1 MVEKLDRFEMV
12 FAKPELRYYLALN
25 PNLTSEQVQRILD
38 DSPNEHTKR
47 GLAQYSKLTER
58 QFGYLETATP
68 ASPYQREFSKNPN
81 LTSRQI
87 DRVIAWGKKGG
98 NLHDNLALNAK
109 LSDEQFK
116 RIDHKKTRW
125 NLTNN
130 KQLTTEQI
138 DSLYEDA
145 LKDASET
152 DRDYLA
158 QNPKLTEKQ
167 FERFWVGD
175 EDYKKGSYPIGQG
188 HQSYLSDN
196 PHLTE
201 DQIDRLMK
209 HPDADKEGLSQYPKL
224 TDEQFDELWN
234 EEYGENDEIHSHHYR
249 GYLAKNPN
257 ITPDQIDRL
266 YRSGKKDNATH
277 IRLWNLFQHSQ
288 LTDAQFQQFFDEII
302 EDVKPQQYL
311 AQNPSINP
319 EPKEEKDWFAKM
331 GIINWMW

>member
-1 MVEKLDRFEMV
+1 MPMVEKLDRFEMV

-38 DSPNEHTKR
+38 DSPTEHTKR

-58 QFGYLETATP
+58 QFGYLERATP
-68 ASPYQREFSKNPN
+68 DYYQREFSKNPN

-145 LKDASET
+145 LKDASDT

-158 QNPKLTEKQ
+158 QNPKLTEEQ
-167 FERFWVGD
+167 FKRFWDGD
-175 EDYKKGSYPIGQG
+175 EDYLKGDG

-209 HPDADKEGLSQYPKL
+209 HPDADNEGLSQYPKL
-224 TDEQFDELWN
+224 TDEQFEAVKSKL
-234 EEYGENDEIHSHHYR
+234 
-249 GYLAKNPN
+249 
-257 ITPDQIDRL
+257 
-266 YRSGKKDNATH
+266 
-277 IRLWNLFQHSQ
+277 LF
-288 LTDAQFQQFFDEII
+288 
-302 EDVKPQQYL
+302 V
-311 AQNPSINP
+311 
-319 EPKEEKDWFAKM
+319 
-331 GIINWMW
+331 

>member
-47 GLAQYSKLTER
+47 GLAQYSKLTEK

-68 ASPYQREFSKNPN
+68 ASPYHRELSRNPN

-87 DRVIAWGKKGG
+87 DRVIAAGKKGG

-109 LSDEQFK
+109 LSDEQIK
-116 RIDHKKTRW
+116 RIDHKNTRW
-125 NLTNN
+125 NLTSN

-145 LKDASET
+145 LKDNSGT

-158 QNPKLTEKQ
+158 QNPKLTEEQ
-167 FERFWVGD
+167 FERFWDGD
-175 EDYKKGSYPIGQG
+175 EDYRQGHG

-209 HPDADKEGLSQYPKL
+209 HPDVDKEGLSLYPKL
-224 TDEQFDELWN
+224 TDEQFDELF
-234 EEYGENDEIHSHHYR
+234 NDEIHGRHHR
-249 GYLAKNPN
+249 DYLSENPN
-257 ITPDQIDRL
+257 ITPSQITRL
-266 YRSGKKDNATH
+266 YDIATNANNED
-277 IRLWNLFQHSQ
+277 IAQNLFQFPQ
-288 LTDAQFQQFFDEII
+288 LTDAQFQKFFSLHMTDEIHKDAQ
-302 EDVKPQQYL
+302 ERL
-311 AQNPSINP
+311 AKNPSINP
-319 EPKEEKDWFAKM
+319 LPKEEKDWSTNT
-331 GIINWMW
+331 GIINWVGTTRRW

>member
-47 GLAQYSKLTER
+47 GLAQNSKLTER

-68 ASPYQREFSKNPN
+68 ASPYQREFSRNPN

-109 LSDEQFK
+109 LSDEQLK
-116 RIDHKKTRW
+116 RIDHRQIRH

-130 KQLTTEQI
+130 TQLTTEQI

-145 LKDASET
+145 LKDAWDT

-158 QNPKLTEKQ
+158 QNPKLTEEQ
-167 FERFWVGD
+167 FERFWDGD
-175 EDYKKGSYPIGQG
+175 EDYRQGHG

-224 TDEQFDELWN
+224 TDEQFDELF
-234 EEYGENDEIHSHHYR
+234 NDEIDTRLR

-257 ITPDQIDRL
+257 ITPDQITRL
-266 YRSGKKDNATH
+266 YDIAT
-277 IRLWNLFQHSQ
+277 RTTLGGRVARNLFQFPQ
-288 LTDAQFQQFFDEII
+288 LTDAQFQKFFSLHMTDEIH
-302 EDVKPQQYL
+302 EDAQQRL

-319 EPKEEKDWFAKM
+319 DPKEVKDWSANT
-331 GIINWMW
+331 GLINWVGTTWAW